1 MPLVKATFTR
11 AGETSPLQV
20 LLNPNEYTITRGA
33 QYAELAVPGLQMPLL
48 QFVRGESRTLQM
60 ELFLD
65 SRIQRESSGGFESSL
80 LGDAR
85 AGVGAELHRLRLL
98 ASIDSET
105 HAPPIVTF
113 AWGDQEETTNE
124 LVPGGEEAEYEKL
137 PFTGVITSMTE
148 RFVLFLENGAVD
160 RARVS
165 LTMKSW
171 RSASEQ
177 LAAMNLHSPDR
188 SRNWV
193 VQEGDDLSSI
203 AAAHYDDAR
212 LWRVIADANR
222 ITRPRQLTVGQLL
235 LLPAI

>member
-1 MPLVKATFTR
+1 MALIKATFTR
-11 AGETSPLQV
+11 IGQEPLQV
-20 LLNPNEYTITRGA
+20 LLNPNEYTITRGS
-33 QYAELAVPGLQMPLL
+33 QYAELSVPGLQMPLM
-48 QFVRGESRTLQM
+48 QFVRGDSRTLQM

-65 SRIQRESSGGFESSL
+65 CRIQRESSGGFEPSL
-80 LGDAR
+80 LGDER
-85 AGVGAELHRLRLL
+85 TGVTSELNQLRLL
-98 ASIDSET
+98 ASIDKTT
-105 HAPPIVTF
+105 HAPPVVTF
-113 AWGDQEETTNE
+113 QWGEYDPNDNEHQE
-124 LVPGGEEAEYEKL
+124 A
-137 PFTGVITSMTE
+137 PFTGVVTTMTE
-148 RFVLFLENGAVD
+148 RFVLFLDNGAVE

-177 LAAMNLHSPDR
+177 LAEMDLQSPDR
-188 SRNWV
+188 SQNWV

-212 LWRVIADANR
+212 LWRVIADANL

>member
-1 MPLVKATFTR
+1 MALVKATFTR
-11 AGETSPLQV
+11 QGQAPLQV
-20 LLNPNEYTITRGA
+20 LVNPNEYTLTRGA
-33 QYAELAVPGLQMPLL
+33 QYAELAVPGLQMPVM
-48 QFVRGESRTLQM
+48 QFVRGEGRTLQM

-65 SRIQRESSGGFESSL
+65 SRIQRESSGPFESSL

-85 AGVGAELHRLRLL
+85 AGVEVELNRLRQL
-98 ASIDSET
+98 AAIDSTT
-105 HAPPIVTF
+105 HAPPVVTF
-113 AWGDQEETTNE
+113 QWGEVVGESD
-124 LVPGGEEAEYEKL
+124 VPSEP
-137 PFTGVITSMTE
+137 PFTGVVTSMTE
-148 RFVLFLENGAVD
+148 RFVLFLDSGAVE

-165 LTMKSW
+165 LTLKSW

-177 LAAMNLHSPDR
+177 LAQLNLQSPDR
-188 SRNWV
+188 SQNWV

-212 LWRVIADANR
+212 LWRVIADANQ